1 MHLLEIT
8 SHKAKQRMEF
18 ICGLGLEFSQII
30 VALKSSHRDSY
41 FNRVVLHV
49 RLNFLKDI
57 CKEVQFLVK
66 VYIID
71 LPLY

>member
-1 MHLLEIT
+1 
-8 SHKAKQRMEF
+8 MEF
-18 ICGLGLEFSQII
+18 ICGLDLEFSQIV
-30 VALKSSHRDSY
+30 VALKSSHQDSY
-41 FNRVVLHV
+41 FNRVVLH
-49 RLNFLKDI
+49 LWLIFLKDI